1 MENDST
7 STAHTVT
14 CPQCGTR
21 YRAPSG
27 VVGGPTATYRC
38 ARCGHVFS
46 PVADHRP
53 GVPRPAAPPEPEEQ
67 APAEDL
73 PWETEPPDSDGPA
86 FTRSGARA
94 DAEETEMPRE
104 PAFTAPAAEEPSE
117 DSMRSPRSFSWLR
130 LGVRFQAVIVVAFC
144 VLGFYLVSHPEK
156 TEQLVTSIPLLDAA
170 MGTSAYLV
178 DEIGIAGLQG
188 SHERLRDE
196 RPAFVIVGQVVN
208 NSSRTVGAVQIEGR
222 IYGQTGEIARQA
234 VYAGTR
240 VSQRLVRS
248 WTPAAIDMFAKLK
261 PPKQYKLAAGAS
273 DDFLIIFRD
282 IPADLKEFT
291 CRVLT
296 VQPTAGG

>member
-1 MENDST
+1 
-7 STAHTVT
+7 
-14 CPQCGTR
+14 
-21 YRAPSG
+21 
-27 VVGGPTATYRC
+27 
-38 ARCGHVFS
+38 
-46 PVADHRP
+46 
-53 GVPRPAAPPEPEEQ
+53 
-67 APAEDL
+67 
-73 PWETEPPDSDGPA
+73 
-86 FTRSGARA
+86 
-94 DAEETEMPRE
+94 MP
-104 PAFTAPAAEEPSE
+104 
-117 DSMRSPRSFSWLR
+117 SPRSFSWLR

-144 VLGFYLVSHPEK
+144 ILGFYLVSHPER
-156 TEQLVTSIPLLDAA
+156 TERLITSIPLLDAA

-196 RPAFVIVGQVVN
+196 RPAFVIVGQVIN

-222 IYGQTGEIARQA
+222 IYGANGEIARQA

-273 DDFLIIFRD
+273 DDFLLIFQD
-282 IPADLKEFT
+282 IPADLKEFS

>member
-1 MENDST
+1 MS
-7 STAHTVT
+7 
-14 CPQCGTR
+14 
-21 YRAPSG
+21 
-27 VVGGPTATYRC
+27 
-38 ARCGHVFS
+38 
-46 PVADHRP
+46 
-53 GVPRPAAPPEPEEQ
+53 
-67 APAEDL
+67 
-73 PWETEPPDSDGPA
+73 
-86 FTRSGARA
+86 
-94 DAEETEMPRE
+94 
-104 PAFTAPAAEEPSE
+104 
-117 DSMRSPRSFSWLR
+117 SPRSFSWLR
-130 LGVRFQAVIVVAFC
+130 LGVRFQGVIVVAFC
-144 VLGFYLVSHPEK
+144 ILGFYLVSNPER
-156 TEQLVTSIPLLDAA
+156 TERLITSIPLLDEA

-196 RPAFVIVGQVVN
+196 RPAFVIVGQVIN

-222 IYGQTGEIARQA
+222 IYGANGGEIGRQA

-273 DDFLIIFRD
+273 DDFLLIFQD

-291 CRVLT
+291 CRILT